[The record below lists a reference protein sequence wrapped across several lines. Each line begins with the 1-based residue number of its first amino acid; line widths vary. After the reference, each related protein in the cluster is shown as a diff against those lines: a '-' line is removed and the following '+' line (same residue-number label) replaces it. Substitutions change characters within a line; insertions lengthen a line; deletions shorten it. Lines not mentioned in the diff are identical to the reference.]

1 MAEFHEALARG
12 KQIEGLILSMI
23 KPKYPKA
30 HIIDGYF
37 KEYDIYI
44 PEKGFGVEVK
54 CDEKS
59 KYTGNLVIEVEFD
72 GKKSALSTT
81 KAEYW
86 VFYTGEE
93 IIWIEPQMLKELI
106 LSYPL
111 VEFCGEGDTKYKK
124 AYLVKK
130 NHVIRNAAHV
140 TTNTPLSLI

>member
-1 MAEFHEALARG
+1 LPEFYEALARG
-12 KQIEGLILSMI
+12 KQIEGLILSKI

-37 KEYDIYI
+37 KDYDIYI

-59 KYTGNLVIEVEFD
+59 QYTRNLVIEVEFD

-93 IIWIEPQMLKELI
+93 IIWIEPQMIKEII

-111 VEFCGEGDTKYKK
+111 VSFCGKGDTKFKK
-124 AYLVKK
+124 AHLVKK
-130 NHVIRNAAHV
+130 SHIIRKAVLCNPI
-140 TTNTPLSLI
+140 TTPL

>member
-1 MAEFHEALARG
+1 MAEFYKALARG
-12 KQIEGLILSMI
+12 KQIENLILSKI
-23 KPKYPKA
+23 KLKYPQSY
-30 HIIDGYF
+30 IIDGYF
-37 KEYDIYI
+37 KDYDIYI
-44 PEKGFGVEVK
+44 PEKRFGVEVK

-111 VEFCGEGDTKYKK
+111 VQFCGEGDTKYKK

-130 NHVIRNAAHV
+130 SHIIKNAVQV

>member
-1 MAEFHEALARG
+1 MAEFHKALARG
-12 KQIEGLILSMI
+12 KQIEELILSMI

-37 KEYDIYI
+37 KDYDIYI

-59 KYTGNLVIEVEFD
+59 KFTRNLVIEVEFD
-72 GKKSALSTT
+72 GKPSALSTT

-93 IIWIEPQMLKELI
+93 IIWIEPQMLKEII

-111 VEFCGEGDTKYKK
+111 VKFCGKGDTKFKK

-130 NHVIRNAAHV
+130 SHVIRKAAMYK
-140 TTNTPLSLI
+140 PLPALPNL

>member
-1 MAEFHEALARG
+1 MAEFYKALARG
-12 KQIEGLILSMI
+12 KQIEELILSMI

-37 KEYDIYI
+37 KDYDIYI

-59 KYTGNLVIEVEFD
+59 KYTRNLVIEVEFD
-72 GKKSALSTT
+72 GKESALSTT

-93 IIWIEPQMLKELI
+93 IIWIEPQVLKDI
-106 LSYPL
+106 VLSYQL
-111 VEFCGEGDTKYKK
+111 RTFIGKGDTKFKK
-124 AYLVKK
+124 AHLVKK
-130 NHVIRNAAHV
+130 SHIIKRAALYR
-140 TTNTPLSLI
+140 PLPTLPNL

>member
-1 MAEFHEALARG
+1 MAEFHEALSRG
-12 KQIEGLILSMI
+12 KQIEELILSMI

-37 KEYDIYI
+37 KDYDIYI

-59 KYTGNLVIEVEFD
+59 KFTRNLVIEVEFD

-93 IIWIEPQMLKELI
+93 IIWIEPQMLKDI
-106 LSYPL
+106 VLSYQL
-111 VEFCGEGDTKYKK
+111 RKFIGKGDTKFKK

-130 NHVIRNAAHV
+130 SHIIRKAVLCSTLN
-140 TTNTPLSLI
+140 

>member
-1 MAEFHEALARG
+1 LAEFYEALARG
-12 KQIEGLILSMI
+12 KQIEELILSMI

-37 KEYDIYI
+37 KDYDIYI

-54 CDEKS
+54 CDEMS
-59 KYTGNLVIEVEFD
+59 KHTRNIVIEVEFD

-93 IIWIEPQMLKELI
+93 IIWIEPEVLKEII

-111 VEFCGEGDTKYKK
+111 VQFCGKGDTKFKK

-130 NHVIRNAAHV
+130 SHIIRNALLCS
-140 TTNTPLSLI
+140 PLPTLPNL

>member
-1 MAEFHEALARG
+1 MAEFHEALSRG
-12 KQIEGLILSMI
+12 KQIEELILSMI

-37 KEYDIYI
+37 KDYDIYI

-59 KYTGNLVIEVEFD
+59 KFTRNLVIEVEFN
-72 GKKSALSTT
+72 GKPSALSTT

-93 IIWIEPQMLKELI
+93 IIWIEPQMLKDII

-111 VEFCGEGDTKYKK
+111 RKFIGKGDTKFKK

-130 NHVIRNAAHV
+130 SHIIRKAVLCSTLN
-140 TTNTPLSLI
+140 

>member
-1 MAEFHEALARG
+1 MAEFYEALSRG
-12 KQIEGLILSMI
+12 KQIEELILSKI
-23 KPKYPKA
+23 KPKYPQA
-30 HIIDGYF
+30 HIIEGYF
-37 KEYDIYI
+37 KDYDIYI
-44 PEKGFGVEVK
+44 PERGFGVEVK

-59 KYTGNLVIEVEFD
+59 KHTGNLVIEVEFD

-81 KAEYW
+81 RAEYW

-111 VEFCGEGDTKYKK
+111 VAFCGAGDTKYKK

-130 NHVIRNAAHV
+130 SHIIKNAVQV
-140 TTNTPLSLI
+140 TTSTPLSLI